1 MNVID
6 NLISLFSTFN
16 THHKDDYLG
25 ALYVEIFHKTAH
37 TYKIFYDAEGKLTYV
52 HGSENFHNTRKQIK
66 KKIDS
71 RALLKNF
78 IEKRSDK
85 YYIFCYSTHEW
96 IIANKK
102 VDRNSRDFLIQIT
115 LNDDAD
121 VANYYEDIFCDPE
134 DINYIFDDIKSLFVE
149 SIKEEKVEFGIAAIS
164 ADNYLYTSWYEY
176 KEVHIDIDKNY
187 NDDFIPPYNKI
198 CNIIKND
205 ESASLM
211 LLYGDPGTGKTS
223 LIKHL
228 ICKYPEKDFVFIDG
242 SLLLHASQERL
253 MTYFLENQNT
263 IFILEDCE
271 KALMSRDKGYNP
283 VMTTIL
289 NVTDGVIADVLGIK
303 LICTFN
309 TSLSNIDKALL
320 RKGRLSLKYEF
331 KKLCK
336 EKVRKIL
343 GDDTI
348 NEDMS
353 LADIYNY
360 KEENDYSKK
369 ASGKIGFT

>member
-1 MNVID
+1 MNIND
-6 NLISLFSTFN
+6 NLVNLFSNFN

-25 ALYVEIFHKTAH
+25 ALYVEIFHKTSH
-37 TYKIFYDAEGKLTYV
+37 SYKIFYDAEGNLTYV

-71 RALLKNF
+71 RELLKNF
-78 IEKRSDK
+78 IEKKSDEC
-85 YYIFCYSTHEW
+85 YIFCYSSHEW
-96 IIANKK
+96 IIANKRM
-102 VDRNSRDFLIQIT
+102 DRNSRDFLIQIT

-134 DINYIFDDIKSLFVE
+134 DINYIFDDIKNLFVE
-149 SIKEEKVEFGIAAIS
+149 SVKEEKVEFGIAAMS

-187 NDDFIPPYNKI
+187 NDDFVPPYNKI
-198 CNIIKND
+198 CDIIEND

-253 MTYFLENQNT
+253 MAYFLENQNT

-283 VMTTIL
+283 VMATIL

-309 TSLSNIDKALL
+309 TNLSNIDKALL

-343 GDDTI
+343 EDDSI
-348 NEDMS
+348 NEDMT

-360 KEENDYSKK
+360 KEENDFSKK
-369 ASGKIGFT
+369 ASGKIGFI